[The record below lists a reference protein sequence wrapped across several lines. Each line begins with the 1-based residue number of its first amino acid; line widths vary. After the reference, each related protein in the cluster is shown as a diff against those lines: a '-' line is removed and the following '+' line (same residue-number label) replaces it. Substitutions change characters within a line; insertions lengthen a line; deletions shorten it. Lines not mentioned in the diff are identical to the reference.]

1 MLGPASDV
9 AWGGTVAQMAGFPA
23 HAGTPVVHGVG
34 VVLCALEPRDAPAM
48 LDNDR
53 DPETAA
59 RLGWDPNDAAIWRCE
74 RHVEQAAVM
83 WRTGE
88 QLVFAVRE
96 SAGGPLVGIVDAQMR
111 DGRDVELSWTTLPAA
126 RGRGIA
132 SRAVRTM
139 VAFCGTLGV
148 EHVWAK
154 VDHDNAASL
163 AVASAAGFREIRRDQ
178 RHVYL
183 RAHTGGQPSG

>member
-1 MLGPASDV
+1 
-9 AWGGTVAQMAGFPA
+9 MAGFPA
-23 HAGTPVVHGVG
+23 HAQTPVVHGDG
-34 VVLCALEPRDAPAM
+34 VVLCALEPRDAEAM

-53 DPETAA
+53 DLETAA
-59 RLGWDPNDAAIWRCE
+59 RFGWDPGEAAIRRCE
-74 RHVEQAAVM
+74 RHIEQAAVM

-96 SAGGPLVGIVDAQMR
+96 SAGGPLAGIVDAQMR
-111 DGRDVELSWTTLPAA
+111 DGRDVELSWTTVPAA

-132 SRAVRTM
+132 SRAVRTL

-163 AVASAAGFREIRRDQ
+163 AVASAAGFREVRRDDRQ
-178 RHVYL
+178 AFLCAR
-183 RAHTGGQPSG
+183 TGGQPSG